1 VDSTFV
7 FAKAQYDG
15 RSGGVHSLRSASQ
28 TEFLVCHSAIRRG
41 FKMAA
46 KTQSTLLGE
55 HMAGNKENSTI
66 IRIEPTV
73 FLDFPDSMTAS
84 SGTTV
89 IEIRDL
95 CHITCGSSPESDRPR
110 LQTQNGNQT
119 LMHGCKQC

>member
-1 VDSTFV
+1 V

-15 RSGGVHSLRSASQ
+15 RSSGVHSLRSAFQ
-28 TEFLVCHSAIRRG
+28 TEFLVCHSAILRG

-66 IRIEPTV
+66 IRIESTV

-89 IEIRDL
+89 IEIRDFQ
-95 CHITCGSSPESDRPR
+95 SPIRCVSKHKTATRHSCTEYAVSHCEKV
-110 LQTQNGNQT
+110 
-119 LMHGCKQC
+119 HGEYA